1 MRCDP
6 DMMKTLQNL
15 AELVT
20 HRFFPIT
27 PMTCPSALLFLTELA
42 PYSHLT
48 TALMASPLAP
58 DGS

>member
-1 MRCDP
+1 
-6 DMMKTLQNL
+6 MMQTLLDL

-20 HRFFPIT
+20 HRLLPIT
-27 PMTCPSALLFLTELA
+27 LMTCPSALLFLTELA